1 MAPSIWDKGNLGR
14 AINPQSI
21 RISLGPEAAYPNKRQ
36 YFIKLEVKKGLQPL
50 VEKVIRYLAA
60 LTVSMQYS
68 YAASC

>member
-1 MAPSIWDKGNLGR
+1 MWDKGNLGSS
-14 AINPQSI
+14 INPQSV

-50 VEKVIRYLAA
+50 VDKVLRYLAA

-68 YAASC
+68 YSASC